1 MSPIITFS
9 QEPNRSW
16 AVNQIND
23 EKKILPVPPS
33 PTITSLK
40 LGYSTVCWFGKAYKK
55 KTTKPQIL
63 SKTQKFGKSKKCK
76 TAYTFGFQY
85 KIKTKT
91 IFFFFYGI
99 GKIWNKDKDRRRTI
113 FEFVLVL
120 LLVFGWVAQLGNE
133 REGALWDFVR
143 GFICNIYNKRSFFWM
158 ALVVASTWRSSLGRP
173 ISFRSL
179 SMMYTC
185 RRPYWRAVFFLFCN
199 GHSGVWSFAWIK
211 AENQSPK
218 TNSFYKH
225 LGPFGN
231 VIWPLHGSRP
241 KTKAQ

>member
-1 MSPIITFS
+1 MM
-9 QEPNRSW
+9 
-16 AVNQIND
+16 
-23 EKKILPVPPS
+23 KKKKLPVPPS

-55 KTTKPQIL
+55 NHKNPNIIKNPKKKKIC
-63 SKTQKFGKSKKCK
+63 KSKKCK

-179 SMMYTC
+179 SMMSTC

-199 GHSGVWSFAWIK
+199 GHSGVWS
-211 AENQSPK
+211 
-218 TNSFYKH
+218 
-225 LGPFGN
+225 
-231 VIWPLHGSRP
+231 LHGSRP
-241 KTKAQ
+241 KTRALKPIVSTNI